1 MKIGEKFRPHPNL
14 KTLYYSYLLIPSVI
28 IVVGAILPAI
38 AITFFY
44 LSFTNAL
51 IISALLL
58 FSFLLVVGL
67 IAFWIPK
74 YHSSISY
81 LFADSEIVVEKGVW
95 WKHKN
100 TIPYNRITNIDVV
113 QGPISRR
120 FGLGNVRVQTAGYSG
135 TGGYGRVAEAS
146 IFGVENFE
154 EIRDFVMG
162 LVRGFKPVAVE
173 AGVEV
178 VAPEETSR
186 EILAEL
192 RKIREILERQT
203 P

>member
-1 MKIGEKFRPHPNL
+1 MKVGEKFGPHPNL

-28 IVVGAILPAI
+28 IFVVAILPAI
-38 AITFFY
+38 VASFLY
-44 LSFTNAL
+44 LLFTRAL
-51 IISALLL
+51 IVSALLL
-58 FSFLLVVGL
+58 FSFLLVVG
-67 IAFWIPK
+67 ITAFWIQK
-74 YHSSISY
+74 YYSSISY
-81 LFADSEIVVEKGVW
+81 LFAESEIVVEKGVW
-95 WKHKN
+95 WKHKSSV
-100 TIPYNRITNIDVV
+100 PYNRITNIDIV

-120 FGLGNVRVQTAGYSG
+120 FGLGKVRVQTAGYSG
-135 TGGYGRVAEAS
+135 TGAYGGRVAEAS

-154 EIRDFVMG
+154 EIRDFIMS
-162 LVRGFKPVAVE
+162 LVRGLRPVAVE

-178 VAPEETSR
+178 VAPESSR